1 MRAWFNLEQD
11 ARGRITF
18 DADAARAA
26 VRGATAAVEEIAAT
40 SPRPLLLGFSQGAGI
55 AVGVALLRPDLAA
68 GVLSFSGV
76 ARALE
81 DQDHAP
87 MEKLRGFPVFA
98 AHGLDDPLLPIELGR
113 DLRATLE
120 ALGLD
125 VEWHEYPMEHMVI
138 PEEIEDARRWLN
150 ARL

>member
-1 MRAWFNLEQD
+1 MPTPLAPPS
-11 ARGRITF
+11 
-18 DADAARAA
+18 AARPP
-26 VRGATAAVEEIAAT
+26 RSRR
-40 SPRPLLLGFSQGAGI
+40 SPRLLLLGFSQGAGI
-55 AVGVALLRPDLAA
+55 ALGVALLRPDLAA

-87 MEKLRGFPVFA
+87 VEKLRGFPVFA

-138 PEEIEDARRWLN
+138 PEEIEDGRMWLN